1 MYRAVSKMNVEK
13 ECVVYFQYEALPITS
28 EGAPL
33 EGVSGEGQ
41 MLAIVIGAGNV
52 LPELEQ
58 ALLGR
63 KAGEAFEVDIA
74 NAYGDLL
81 PNMRQ
86 RVPKKYVMRKHVQ
99 PGQTTLLNTP
109 NGPQPVTVLK
119 VGLSVVDV
127 DMNHPLAGKNV
138 RFKVEIFEVRPATSE
153 ELRHGHAHGPGGHA
167 H

>member
-1 MYRAVSKMNVEK
+1 MNVEK
-13 ECVVYFQYEALPITS
+13 ECVVCFQYQALPITS
-28 EGAPL
+28 EAAPL
-33 EGVSGEGQ
+33 EGGYEERQ
-41 MLAIVIGAGNV
+41 MLAIVVGAGNV

-63 KAGEAFEVDIA
+63 KAGDKFEVDIA
-74 NAYGDLL
+74 NAYGELL

-99 PGQTTLLNTP
+99 PGQITLLNTP
-109 NGPQPVTVLK
+109 DGRQPVTVLK

-138 RFKVEIFEVRPATSE
+138 RFKVEIIEVRPATGE
-153 ELRHGHAHGPGGHA
+153 ELRHGHAHGPGGHV